1 MWQKKGLALVMGTA
15 LLAGGLAGCGGKE
28 EGAAAVESK
37 EPTTISIMT
46 TFYSKEAP
54 TEENLAIKELEKQTN
69 TKLKF
74 TWVTSNNYNDKS
86 NVTLASGDLPDLM
99 LVNDLF
105 TPQIR
110 QMAVQGAFW
119 DVTELV
125 KDYKNLVAYGEEA
138 WTNTKMQDG
147 RNYGIPRPRPVEGA
161 GSAFPVVRKDW
172 LDKLGMSIPETV
184 EDIYQVM
191 KAFKEK
197 DPDGDGKHET
207 VPFAAN
213 IEATWM
219 GKLMWME
226 DLLNGSPGRWKVKDG
241 QLVYSALEP
250 GTREALVWANKFYKE
265 GLLPEDAI
273 IMKASQA
280 EELLGAGKAGFS
292 TLGTIESTYTHEL
305 NAKKVDPNA
314 QIVALP
320 YLTGP
325 FGKMAYKGTG
335 YFGAYLIPKTVPEAK
350 VKKILEFLD
359 WTSTQEADDLM
370 RYGVK
375 DVHYTVQN
383 GVKTPNPDQAY
394 TNSADLN
401 QFMGGIV
408 DYYNRAVN
416 VKMDAE
422 MTKRNKAILDER
434 AKVSMSDPSTGLY
447 SETGLLVQKEL
458 EQKIQDLKSKI
469 ILGKEPIT
477 AWDDYANML
486 KANGDFQK
494 FAKEMNEAYQKRVGT
509 K

>member
-1 MWQKKGLALVMGTA
+1 MKRRTGMALAAGAAVLAMGITS
-15 LLAGGLAGCGGKE
+15 GCGEKGSGTE
-28 EGAAAVESK
+28 AGQ
-37 EPTTISIMT
+37 EPVTISIMT

-54 TEENLAIKELEKQTN
+54 TEDNPVIKELEKRTN

-110 QMAVQGAFW
+110 QMAMQGAFW
-119 DVTELV
+119 DVTDMM

-147 RNYGIPRPRPVEGA
+147 RNYAIPRPRPVEGA

-172 LDKLGMSIPETV
+172 LDKLGLKLPETV

-191 KAFKEK
+191 KAFKEQ

-207 VPFAAN
+207 IPYAAN
-213 IEATWM
+213 IETTWM
-219 GKLMWME
+219 GKLMWLE
-226 DLLNGSPGRWKVKDG
+226 DVLNGSPGRWKVKDG

-250 GTREALVWANKFYKE
+250 GTREALVWSRTFYKE
-265 GLLPEDAI
+265 GLIPEDAI

-292 TLGTIESTYTHEL
+292 TLGTIENAYNHEQ
-305 NAKKVDPNA
+305 NAKKVDPDA

-320 YLTGP
+320 YLSGP

-350 VKKILEFLD
+350 VRKILEFLD
-359 WTSTQEADDLM
+359 WTSTQEGNDLM
-370 RYGVK
+370 RYGIQ
-375 DVHYTVQN
+375 DVHYTVEN
-383 GVKTPNPDQAY
+383 GNKVSNPDKPY
-394 TNSADLN
+394 TNSADMN
-401 QFMGGIV
+401 QIMAGIV
-408 DYYNRAVN
+408 DYYSRAVN
-416 VKMDAE
+416 LNMDAE
-422 MTKRNKAILDER
+422 TAERNKKLLDER
-434 AKVSMSDPSTGLY
+434 AKVSKSDPSTGLY
-447 SETGLLVQKEL
+447 SETGLKIQKEL

-469 ILGKEPIT
+469 ILGKEPIS
-477 AWDDYANML
+477 AWDEYVSKLQADPE
-486 KANGDFQK
+486 FQK
-494 FAKEMNEAYQKRVGT
+494 FAGEMNDAYQKRVGNQ
-509 K
+509 